1 MGRKTKLVAKNIGVR
16 GAGELAGIGLAFG
29 GLAVA
34 DNVLKKPYHVVKQSF
49 AHHIVEPN
57 IEFFDGVADVMGG
70 AETKE
75 QAKERKAKPVGERAY
90 DYADSVLDLSL
101 MWSGGWIGQEQLQK
115 RMHAGWET
123 GVTNKENTVTMLV
136 DRGIQIGGVAVMSS
150 SMMRPVTNA
159 LQGMFKGIFSKFM
172 DDEAAQKYATY
183 VTVVEVP
190 NTVAFGVSAALGA
203 RASLKK

>member
-1 MGRKTKLVAKNIGVR
+1 MGRKTKLVAKNITVR

-29 GLAVA
+29 SLAVA
-34 DNVLKKPYHVVKQSF
+34 DNVLTKPYHVVKQSF

-75 QAKERKAKPVGERAY
+75 QAKARKAKPVGERAY

-101 MWSGGWIGQEQLQK
+101 MWSGGWFGQKWLQEG
-115 RMHAGWET
+115 MHATWDT
-123 GVTNKENTVTMLV
+123 GVSKKVNQNTMLV
-136 DRGIQIGGVAVMSS
+136 DRAIQIGGVAVMSS
-150 SMMRPVTNA
+150 SMMRPVTNS
-159 LQGMFKGIFSKFM
+159 LQNMFSKVFSKFM
-172 DDEAAQKYATY
+172 DEDTAKKYATY

-190 NTVAFGVSAALGA
+190 NTVAFGISAAMGA
-203 RASLKK
+203 HASLKR